1 MTELPR
7 RFHLLRHRDV
17 SGISGTGIVALGVRW
32 PDGTASVRWLGDK
45 PSTVHWDHFTDAEA
59 VHGHAGATEI
69 VWDDDAPPPE
79 AWDGE
84 AVRRAI
90 QEDVNRAA
98 AYPAEKASRSL
109 MDRLT
114 GEDPS

>member
-1 MTELPR
+1 MSEITPLQLPR

-17 SGISGTGIVALGVRW
+17 SRISGTGIVALGVRW

-69 VWDDDAPPPE
+69 VWDDE
-79 AWDGE
+79 A
-84 AVRRAI
+84 
-90 QEDVNRAA
+90 Q
-98 AYPAEKASRSL
+98 P
-109 MDRLT
+109 
-114 GEDPS
+114 